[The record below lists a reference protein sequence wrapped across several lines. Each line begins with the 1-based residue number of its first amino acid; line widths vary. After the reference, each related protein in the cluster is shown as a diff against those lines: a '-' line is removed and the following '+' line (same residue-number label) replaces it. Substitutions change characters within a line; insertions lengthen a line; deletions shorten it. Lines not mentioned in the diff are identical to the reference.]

1 MKALKTV
8 CSIILLVGS
17 ILSSH
22 NQTKALDVNSY
33 VLSST
38 EAKSRIWLKGSLS
51 TPLKRSV
58 SQPISVIQ
66 EENVLNIY
74 YLCDLGK
81 IEVTISNA
89 QGSAIYNEMV
99 TVPEQANTSINLDK
113 FKKGNYTLTFK
124 NDEGKEL
131 YGTFSME

>member
-8 CSIILLVGS
+8 CSIFLLVGS
-17 ILSSH
+17 IMSSH
-22 NQTKALDVNSY
+22 NQAKALDVNSY
-33 VLSST
+33 VFCST

-66 EENVLNIY
+66 DENVLNIY
-74 YLCDLGK
+74 YLCNLGR
-81 IEVTISNA
+81 IEVTISNV
-89 QGSAIYNEMV
+89 QGSVVYNEMMAV
-99 TVPEQANTSINLDK
+99 SEQTNASINLDK
-113 FKKGNYTLTFK
+113 FEKGNYTLTFK

-131 YGTFSME
+131 YGTFSIE

>member
-8 CSIILLVGS
+8 CSIFLLVGS
-17 ILSSH
+17 MLSSH
-22 NQTKALDVNSY
+22 TPAKALDVNSY

-66 EENVLNIY
+66 DENVLNIY
-74 YLCDLGK
+74 YLCDLGR

-89 QGSAIYNEMV
+89 QGSVIYNEMMAV
-99 TVPEQANTSINLDK
+99 SEQTNASINLDK
-113 FKKGNYTLTFK
+113 FEKDNYTLTFK

-131 YGTFSME
+131 YGTFSIE